1 VSEKRWKNGGRIV
14 TWEQWQR
21 WQRHGVGGEARY
33 VVRCLDIDGDGGS
46 EGRKAEE
53 EKCEKEGEE
62 KGKDGG

>member
-1 VSEKRWKNGGRIV
+1 M
-14 TWEQWQR
+14 
-21 WQRHGVGGEARY
+21 GGEARY
-33 VVRCLDIDGDGGS
+33 IFRHLDVDGDGGS